1 MVIGVDWRNSR
12 CAGEGPP
19 SRKGGRTLESIPAVV
34 CTDLTNVDLFPL
46 ALADIGDVE
55 VAKSPVE
62 ARSPRVAHAKGKDF
76 VQSGRPYKGIV
87 GRHRI
92 VSGGIAGKVVTMH
105 VDAQDFAEQAV
116 DVLPAAQRVA
126 SAAAVAQRGIEIT
139 VGSEAEPSA
148 LVIAEVRLVDG
159 QDGRS
164 ACSVGDVWI
173 RRHVVAADLGVPA
186 HIDQV
191 DVEETVAGEGWIEG
205 ETEQAA
211 LPVRQDLARYI
222 EERRCKNL
230 SRGKIQNFDQPGFF
244 DDE

>member
-1 MVIGVDWRNSR
+1 M
-12 CAGEGPP
+12 
-19 SRKGGRTLESIPAVV
+19 
-34 CTDLTNVDLFPL
+34 
-46 ALADIGDVE
+46 
-55 VAKSPVE
+55 
-62 ARSPRVAHAKGKDF
+62 
-76 VQSGRPYKGIV
+76 
-87 GRHRI
+87 
-92 VSGGIAGKVVTMH
+92 
-105 VDAQDFAEQAV
+105 
-116 DVLPAAQRVA
+116 
-126 SAAAVAQRGIEIT
+126 
-139 VGSEAEPSA
+139 
-148 LVIAEVRLVDG
+148 
-159 QDGRS
+159 
-164 ACSVGDVWI
+164 I